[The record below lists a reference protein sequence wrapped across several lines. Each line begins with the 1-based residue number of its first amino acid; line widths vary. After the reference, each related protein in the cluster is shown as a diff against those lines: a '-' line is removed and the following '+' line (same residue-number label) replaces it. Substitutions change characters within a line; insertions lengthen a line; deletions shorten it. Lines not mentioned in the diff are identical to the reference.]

1 MEKSKPGE
9 VWKKVKF
16 DFDYANDNRLEV
28 SNLGRVRS
36 FNKQSDGN
44 ILDGSLVNGYKIIR
58 LKFFTARDEAIEKK
72 LAYHDKQIIKFA
84 AKIRLMVQNKERK
97 AAIKEANTLLATLKK
112 NLKQKYADDTK
123 SRTINY
129 HVLIHRLVADYFV
142 KKPGKNHT
150 VVAHNNYDKLNNK
163 ASNLTWMTHEDNVA
177 HQRHSPYVIAEKENR
192 RGSSGRN
199 NRTTKLT
206 VTKVMLLKKLLNEGK
221 PIKNLVKKFKV
232 TDTQILRI
240 KRGEN
245 WGDVPAAK

>member
-16 DFDYANDNRLEV
+16 NFDYVNDNRLEV

-44 ILDGSLVNGYKIIR
+44 ILDGSLINGYKIIR
-58 LKFFTARDEAIEKK
+58 LKFFTARDEETERK
-72 LAYHDKQIIKFA
+72 LAYHERQIIKFA
-84 AKIRLMVQNKERK
+84 AKIRLMVENKESK
-97 AAIKEANTLLATLKK
+97 VAIKEADALLASLKANLKK
-112 NLKQKYADDTK
+112 KYADDTK

-129 HVLIHRLVADYFV
+129 HTLIHRLVADYFV

-150 VVAHNNYDKLNNK
+150 VVSHINYDKLNNK
-163 ASNLTWMTHEDNVA
+163 ASNLMWMTHEENVE
-177 HQRHSPYVIAEKENR
+177 HQRHSPYVLAEKDKR
-192 RGSSGRN
+192 RGSSGRS

-206 VTKVMLLKKLLNEGK
+206 VIKVMLLKKLLNEGK